1 MPIGEHLL
9 DGWGYKGIYFAY
21 FLNKKRPIMKTTVLS
36 LVVGMALLVTF
47 SACNTQEDESSE
59 GTATTTLA
67 DGTMNVD
74 TSASEVEWNGT
85 LVGVYTHTGN
95 VDLNS
100 GSVTIQDGKIAGGSF
115 VVDLTSI
122 APTDGNY
129 NPEEDKTPEKLV
141 GHLKSPDFFNVSEH
155 PTATF
160 EITGSEGDQVMGN
173 LTIRGVTHPETVQ
186 NVVISEQNGQA
197 VISGELTF
205 DRNKYEVAF
214 KHPMQDM
221 VISDDVKMD
230 VKLVA
235 SN

>member
-1 MPIGEHLL
+1 
-9 DGWGYKGIYFAY
+9 
-21 FLNKKRPIMKTTVLS
+21 MKSTVLS
-36 LVVGMALLVTF
+36 VALAATMLF
-47 SACNTQEDESSE
+47 AFAACNNQEDTAE

-95 VDLNS
+95 VSLNS

-115 VVDLTSI
+115 EVDLTSI
-122 APTDGNY
+122 SPTDDNF
-129 NPEEDKTPEKLV
+129 NAEEDKTPEKLV
-141 GHLKSPDFFNVSEH
+141 GHLKSPDFFNVAEH
-155 PTATF
+155 PNATF
-160 EITGSEGDQVMGN
+160 EITGSEGDEVMGN
-173 LTIRGVTHPETVQ
+173 LTIRGVTHPETVR

-235 SN
+235 GN